1 MQSLTEVTAQSTAQV
16 TAQSTAQA
24 TTEAKTAQATQATT
38 TQTLIILMENE
49 AGVLSNL
56 IGLFSQ
62 RTVNIDSL
70 TVLPTEHDKTLSK
83 VTLTT
88 STVHKTMALLAKRIE
103 RLVDVIEVD
112 LLSENVDLGEAT
124 KAAA

>member
-1 MQSLTEVTAQSTAQV
+1 MQSIPQTKAEVTAQSKTEA
-16 TAQSTAQA
+16 TAQA
-24 TTEAKTAQATQATT
+24 T

-62 RTVNIDSL
+62 RCVNIDSL

-88 STVHKTMALLAKRIE
+88 STAHKTMALLAKRIE

>member
-1 MQSLTEVTAQSTAQV
+1 MMQTLAQV
-16 TAQSTAQA
+16 TTEPSQQ
-24 TTEAKTAQATQATT
+24 TTE
-38 TQTLIILMENE
+38 TLVILMENE

-88 STVHKTMALLAKRIE
+88 STGHKIMASLAQRIE

-112 LLSENVDLGEAT
+112 LLSENVDMGEAA

>member
-1 MQSLTEVTAQSTAQV
+1 MQTLTEVTTQTQ
-16 TAQSTAQA
+16 AQA
-24 TTEAKTAQATQATT
+24 TTPAAAQTT
-38 TQTLIILMENE
+38 ETLIILMENE

-70 TVLPTEHDKTLSK
+70 TVLPTEYDKTLST

-88 STVHKTMALLAKRIE
+88 STGHKVMASLAQRIE

-112 LLSENVDLGEAT
+112 LLSENVDVGESA